1 MCRHQAKT
9 INMEVK
15 QTAIEGLL
23 IIRPRV
29 FIDERGYFFETYSQR
44 QFKEKVSDTLFVQ
57 DNESS
62 STRGV
67 LRGLHFQKP
76 PYAQAKLVRV
86 VRGEVLDV
94 AVDLRAGSPTFGKHS
109 AIKLSEENK
118 LQLFIPR
125 GFAHGFIV
133 LSEKAVF
140 QYKCDNYYMPEH
152 EGALLWSDPALGID
166 WLLPE
171 DEIVLSEKDKHN
183 PLLKD
188 IIVP

>member
-1 MCRHQAKT
+1 
-9 INMEVK
+9 MEVK

-29 FIDERGYFFETYSQR
+29 FIDERGYFFETYSQ
-44 QFKEKVSDTLFVQ
+44 QEFKEKVSDTLFVQ

>member
-76 PYAQAKLVRV
+76 PYAQAKLVRA

-171 DEIVLSEKDKHN
+171 EEIVLSEKDKHN